1 MRPARSE
8 DRRGSQYRLAKPGR
22 RKLSVGEHELV
33 GKVGRKGFAFV
44 GLAEATVAV
53 KCAPTAEHATELR
66 ERYPEDVRSTGY
78 VGRYGWDTVTLGGAV
93 PAGELRELLGAS
105 YAAAVSKLPQIEA
118 SLSVA

>member
-1 MRPARSE
+1 MKTKRVAIS
-8 DRRGSQYRLAKPGR
+8 LAKPGR

-33 GKVGRKGFAFV
+33 GKVERKGFAFV

-53 KCAPTAEHATELR
+53 KCAPTAEQASELR
-66 ERYPEDVRSTGY
+66 ERYPEDVRSTVVRRALRLEHGDP
-78 VGRYGWDTVTLGGAV
+78 GRRRTGRRTARV
-93 PAGELRELLGAS
+93 LGAS

>member
-1 MRPARSE
+1 MKTKRVAIS
-8 DRRGSQYRLAKPGR
+8 LAKPGR

-53 KCAPTAEHATELR
+53 KCAPTAEQASELR

-93 PAGELRELLGAS
+93 PAGELRECSARRTLPPS
-105 YAAAVSKLPQIEA
+105 RSFPKSKRP
-118 SLSVA
+118 

>member
-44 GLAEATVAV
+44 GLDEATGGGTG
-53 KCAPTAEHATELR
+53 APTRAT
-66 ERYPEDVRSTGY
+66 PSTQ
-78 VGRYGWDTVTLGGAV
+78 GA
-93 PAGELRELLGAS
+93 PAGPANCATAS
-105 YAAAVSKLPQIEA
+105 ARRTPPPSRSFPNRSV
-118 SLSVA
+118 LSVA